1 MTVPAAPAGNSIDF
15 FVIFVNV
22 MRRLPRILF
31 AVLALSSCATS
42 VPDFS
47 QLGTPEF
54 VAVTAASASEDEAT
68 HIATVTGSTQVS
80 TCGFVL
86 SPSGGGEKTEYS
98 AQRDG
103 DIFTCSLRGLQP
115 SSTYEFTA
123 FVVNG
128 AGMRL
133 DSPVRSFTTLERQEP
148 AQPEGPDYPGQPEN
162 PDDPEGP
169 DTPEDLRANDL
180 ASTRKYCFSLLWRF
194 LTFIPTVK
202 PW

>member
-1 MTVPAAPAGNSIDF
+1 MQVETAPAGNSIDF
-15 FVIFVNV
+15 FAIFVNV
-22 MRRLPRILF
+22 MRRLLRILF
-31 AVLALSSCATS
+31 TALALSSCATS

-54 VAVTAASASEDEAT
+54 VAVTAASVSEDEAT
-68 HIATVTGSTQVS
+68 LIATVTGSTQVS

-123 FVVNG
+123 FVGNG

-133 DSPVRSFTTLERQEP
+133 DSPVHSFTTLERQKP
-148 AQPEGPDYPGQPEN
+148 PQD
-162 PDDPEGP
+162 DDPDGLHIGFVLER
-169 DTPEDLRANDL
+169 D
-180 ASTRKYCFSLLWRF
+180 
-194 LTFIPTVK
+194 
-202 PW
+202 